1 MDVFVSVAEERR
13 RLGVSARTLRRW
25 EARGLLAAVRGPG
38 GRRRFSADSLARLAG
53 VRNGGRRAAVYAR
66 VSSIKQKRDGNL
78 KRQRDR
84 LVEAARAQ
92 GYRVIDVIAEQASGI
107 NERRRGLRRLLE
119 MGRVGKIDVVFVEF
133 KDRLARFGYSYI
145 EYIETFLTSYG
156 VRVVCLEEAP
166 GVSSEE
172 ELTKDLITIITVFSA
187 RLYGRRSHGVRK
199 KVTDVIRTHHAQSE
213 GRDAAGG

>member
-25 EARGLLAAVRGPG
+25 EARGLLVAVRGPG
-38 GRRRFSADSLARLAG
+38 GRRRFSTDSLARLAG

-145 EYIETFLTSYG
+145 ETFLTSYG

-166 GVSSEE
+166 GVSSKE